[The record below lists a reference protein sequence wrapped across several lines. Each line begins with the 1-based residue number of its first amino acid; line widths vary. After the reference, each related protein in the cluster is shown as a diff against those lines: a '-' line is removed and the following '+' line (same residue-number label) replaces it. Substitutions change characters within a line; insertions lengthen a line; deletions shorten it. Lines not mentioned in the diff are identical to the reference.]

1 MAQQQRNPYKLK
13 SPGPY
18 LAVVKNNLDPGYM
31 GGLEVSLISGFVDD
45 TEKIAGQSLK
55 VKYLNPFYGVTNY
68 KFEGPDTDD
77 GKNFNEVQ
85 KSYGMW
91 FVPPDIGTMVLVIF
105 VGGEYNEGY
114 WFGCVQD
121 RYQNHMIPGIPA
133 QELPSNWLTSEQKRR
148 YGTDVNYLPVA
159 EFNKKVAFKS
169 GSVSDIRA
177 ISKPV
182 HPFANRLA
190 EQGLLKDTTRGVTSS
205 GARREIPS
213 SVFGI
218 STPGPLDKA
227 NDAKR
232 GSIEYDS
239 RNTPP
244 TPVSRLGGSQ
254 FVMDDGDANGNNEL
268 VRLRTRTGHQI
279 LLHNTQDLVYIANSK
294 GTAWIEL
301 TSNGKIDIYA
311 HDDVS
316 IHSEG
321 NFNLRAGKDFNIE
334 AVGNLNLRSWQN
346 TNIDVNKSL
355 NINVRGPDTVK
366 ISSVGAVYINSE
378 STIQLASTGKLEVS
392 SNSDIDIRSQNFN
405 AMASQGLNFK
415 GSTVKTTAGKV
426 YTNDKKN
433 SATSA
438 EISNI
443 NKADQL
449 IIRNLPATDINVKW
463 DNDAFYAAGEI
474 QSTVYR
480 APMHE
485 PWPIHENINPT
496 DVLNP
501 VVIQSTIPG
510 KVVSVTQTEPL
521 APIEVPIA
529 VVVNTGTTATITS
542 PVVAPTPSPQPAP
555 PKPTDVVYIFQAD
568 VWFDFDKFVLKSD
581 GVQALT
587 VFAGKYK
594 EQGTSNPITVIGHTD
609 IIGSLAYNQFLSI
622 KRAEAVRDFLIT
634 QGIPKGIITP
644 FGRAYLDPVAPNL
657 IDGKDN
663 PEGRAKNRRV
673 EIRIGGNFVD
683 YRNKPAVTS
692 TITGSDSIIYP
703 RRGGQA
709 SFEKL
714 NAAFQQ
720 AIKSMAVEYKNSTG
734 RPLVI
739 NSAYR
744 TKQEQQDLYDAWSAA
759 GGNRRTNPSVYTREY
774 GTLFIPTNPSANEVS
789 SHTLGNAIDTNQ
801 AFDLES
807 RGLLTKY
814 NMYRPDPIR
823 DPIHIAFKGGGKQG
837 RTE

>member
-1 MAQQQRNPYKLK
+1 MAQQERNPLKLK

-31 GGLEVSLISGFVDD
+31 GGLEVSIIKGHVDD
-45 TEKIAGQSLK
+45 TEKIQGQSVK

-68 KFEGPDTDD
+68 RYEGKGAGTEKD
-77 GKNFNEVQ
+77 FNEVQ

-114 WFGCVQD
+114 WFGCVMD
-121 RYQNHMIPGIPA
+121 RYQNHMIPGIAA
-133 QELPSNWLTSEQKRR
+133 QDLPTTWLTTDQKRK
-148 YGTDVNYLPVA
+148 YGTNVNYLPVA
-159 EFNKKVAFKS
+159 EFNKEFAMRDNKAA
-169 GSVSDIRA
+169 A
-177 ISKPV
+177 IQSIPKPV

-190 EQGLLKDTTRGVTSS
+190 EQGLLKDATRGVTSS
-205 GARREIPS
+205 GARRDMPS
-213 SVFGI
+213 LVFGI
-218 STPGPLDKA
+218 STPGPVDTA
-227 NDAKR
+227 DNAKR
-232 GSIEYDS
+232 GDIEYDGKK
-239 RNTPP
+239 TEAA
-244 TPVSRLGGSQ
+244 PVSRLGGTT
-254 FVMDDGDANGNNEL
+254 FVMDDGVDNEL

-279 LLHNTQDLVYIANSK
+279 LMHNTQDLVYIANSK

-355 NINVRGPDTVK
+355 NVNVRGPETVK

-392 SNSDIDIRSQNFN
+392 SNSVIDIRSQNIN
-405 AMASQGLNFK
+405 ATGSQGLSFK

-433 SATSA
+433 VATSA

-449 IIRNLPATDINVKW
+449 IIRNLPATDINIKW
-463 DNDAFYAAGEI
+463 ENDAFYAAGEI

-501 VVIQSTIPG
+501 VNIQSTIPG
-510 KVVSVTQTEPL
+510 TVMTPGKTEPV
-521 APIEVPIA
+521 APIEVPVA
-529 VVVNTGTTATITS
+529 VVVNTGTTGTSTIVVTPPPPPTAITS
-542 PVVAPTPSPQPAP
+542 VPVIYV
-555 PKPTDVVYIFQAD
+555 FQSD

-581 GVQALT
+581 GIQALT
-587 VFAGKYK
+587 YFAGKYK
-594 EQGTSNPITVIGHTD
+594 EQGTKNPITVIGHTD
-609 IIGSLAYNQFLSI
+609 NVGSLQYNTFLSL
-622 KRAEAVRDFLIT
+622 KRAEAVRDFLMT
-634 QGIPKGIITP
+634 QAIPKTVITVN
-644 FGRAYLDPVAPNL
+644 GRAYLEPVAPNK
-657 IDGKDN
+657 IDGRDN

-673 EIRIGGNFVD
+673 EIRIGGSFVD
-683 YRNKPAVTS
+683 YTTKPADPVTENS
-692 TITGSDSIIYP
+692 EGNIIYP
-703 RRGGQA
+703 SRGGKA
-709 SFEKL
+709 SFGKL
-714 NAAFQQ
+714 IPAFQT
-720 AIKSMAVEYKNSTG
+720 ALKAMAFEYKQATG

-739 NSAYR
+739 NSAFR
-744 TKQEQQDLYDAWSAA
+744 SIQEQQALYDAWLAA
-759 GGNRRTNPSVYTREY
+759 GGNRSTNPAVYTQEY
-774 GTLFIPTNPSANEVS
+774 GTLFIPTNPKAGETS
-789 SHTLGNAIDTNQ
+789 SHSIGAAIDTNQ
-801 AFDLES
+801 AQDLER
-807 RGLLTKY
+807 RGLLSKY
-814 NMYRPDPIR
+814 NMIRPSPQR
-823 DPIHIAFKGGGKQG
+823 DPIHIAFKGVARQG